1 MKRTIHA
8 TLPVRALALLALALV
23 ALSSC
28 AAAGFPAPTSGPKY
42 IFLFIG
48 DGMGK
53 NHVAAAE
60 LYAAT
65 PEAAAAG
72 VAPLRFPGF
81 PARGEISTSNK
92 YGLTTDSAAAATA
105 LASGRKTANGVI
117 NMNPSGTLRYEI
129 ITDLAKAAG
138 RRVGVVT
145 SVSLNHATPA
155 GFYAFS
161 GARGDYYEIAAQ
173 LAARQ
178 FDYFGG
184 GGLLS
189 PRGDDGKRPDAF
201 SLAAENGFTVARTK
215 AAFAALAPGVGRA
228 IAVGER
234 LDGSQALPYAAD
246 RAPGDLALA
255 DFVAKGIELLDG
267 EGGFFM
273 MAEGGR
279 IDWASHANDIFRAL
293 PEVADLDRAVAVAL
307 DFQKEHPDETLIVVT
322 SDHETGGLAIAEGE
336 GFDWTR
342 FSWSTDGHTGSKV
355 AVFASGV
362 GQELFAGSYE
372 NTGIFDRLK
381 ALVEVE

>member
-1 MKRTIHA
+1 MKRSFHA
-8 TLPVRALALLALALV
+8 KPSVRALALLALALV

-48 DGMGK
+48 DGMGE

-65 PEAAAAG
+65 PEAAGKG
-72 VAPLRFPGF
+72 VAPLRFPAF
-81 PARGEISTSNK
+81 PVRGEITTHNASW
-92 YGLTTDSAAAATA
+92 GVTDSAAAATA
-105 LASGRKTANGVI
+105 LASGRKTANGI
-117 NMNPSGTLRYEI
+117 LNMNPKATERYAI
-129 ITDLAKAAG
+129 ITDLAKARG
-138 RRVGVVT
+138 RRVGIVT
-145 SVSLNHATPA
+145 SVSLDHATPA

-161 GARGDYYEIAAQ
+161 GARDDYYGIAVQ

-184 GGLLS
+184 GGFLS
-189 PRGDDGKRPDAF
+189 PTGADGKRPDIFA
-201 SLAAENGFTVARTK
+201 LAAANGFAVARTK
-215 AAFAALAPGVGRA
+215 AAFDAFAAGSGRA
-228 IAVGER
+228 IAVGWK
-234 LDGSQALPYAAD
+234 LDGNQALPYAAD
-246 RAPGDLALA
+246 RADGDPTLA
-255 DFVAKGIELLDG
+255 DFVAKGVELLDDG
-267 EGGFFM
+267 GGFFM

-293 PEVADLDRAVAVAL
+293 PEVADLDRAVAAAIA
-307 DFQKEHPDETLIVVT
+307 FQSAHPDETLIVVT
-322 SDHETGGLAIAEGE
+322 SDHETGGLEIADGE

-342 FSWSTDGHTGSKV
+342 FSWSTSGHTGRRV

-362 GQELFAGSYE
+362 GQELFSGSYD

-381 ALVEVE
+381 ALIEAE

>member
-1 MKRTIHA
+1 MKLNFHA
-8 TLPVRALALLALALV
+8 VQTFRALVLLSLALA

-28 AAAGFPAPTSGPKY
+28 AAAGFPAPTVGLKY

-72 VAPLRFPGF
+72 ITPLRFSAF
-81 PARGEISTSNK
+81 PARGEISTSNI
-92 YGLTTDSAAAATA
+92 YGRTTDSAAAATA
-105 LASGRKTANGVI
+105 LASGRKTANGVL
-117 NMNPSGTLRYEI
+117 NMNPAATETYAI
-129 ITDLAKAAG
+129 ITDLAKARG

-184 GGLLS
+184 GGFLS
-189 PRGDDGKRPDAF
+189 PRGEDGKQADAF
-201 SLAAENGFTVARTK
+201 ALAAAKGFTVARTA
-215 AAFAALAPGVGRA
+215 AAFAALEPGVGRA

-234 LDGSQALPYAAD
+234 LDADQALPYAAD

-255 DFVAKGIELLDG
+255 DFVAKGVELLEGD
-267 EGGFFM
+267 GGFFM

-279 IDWASHANDIFRAL
+279 IDWASHNNDVRRML
-293 PEVADLDRAVAVAL
+293 PEVADLDRAVAVAI
-307 DFQKEHPDETLIVVT
+307 DFQSAHPDETLIVVT

-336 GFDWTR
+336 GFDWAR
-342 FSWSTDGHTGSKV
+342 FSWSTGGHTGAKV
-355 AVFASGV
+355 AVFASGI
-362 GQELFAGSYE
+362 GQELFAGSYD
-372 NTGIFDRLK
+372 NTGIFERLK
-381 ALVEVE
+381 ALIEAE

>member
-1 MKRTIHA
+1 MKRNFHA
-8 TLPVRALALLALALV
+8 VPTFRALVLLALALA

-28 AAAGFPAPTSGPKY
+28 AAAGFPAPTVGPKY

-60 LYAAT
+60 LYAVT

-72 VAPLRFPGF
+72 IAPLRFSAF
-81 PARGEISTSNK
+81 PARGEISTSNI
-92 YGLTTDSAAAATA
+92 YGRTTDSAAAATA
-105 LASGRKTANGVI
+105 LASGRKTANGVL
-117 NMNPSGTLRYEI
+117 NMNPAATETYAI
-129 ITDLAKAAG
+129 ITDLAAARG

-145 SVSLNHATPA
+145 SVSLDHATPA

-173 LAARQ
+173 LAARR

-184 GGLLS
+184 GGFLS
-189 PRGDDGKRPDAF
+189 PRGDDGRQADAF
-201 SLAAENGFTVARTK
+201 VLAAANGFTVARTK
-215 AAFAALAPGVGRA
+215 AAFAALAPGAGRA

-234 LDGSQALPYAAD
+234 LDASQALPYAAD

-255 DFVAKGIELLDG
+255 DFVAKGVELLDG
-267 EGGFFM
+267 DGGFFM

-279 IDWASHANDIFRAL
+279 IDWASHANDVFHML
-293 PEVADLDRAVAVAL
+293 PEVADLDRAVAVAI
-307 DFQKEHPDETLIVVT
+307 DFQSVHPDETLIVVT

-336 GFDWTR
+336 RFDWAR
-342 FSWSTDGHTGSKV
+342 LSWSTGGHTGAKV
-355 AVFASGV
+355 AVFASGI
-362 GQELFAGSYE
+362 GQELFAGSYD
-372 NTGIFDRLK
+372 NTGIFERLK
-381 ALVEVE
+381 ALIEAE